1 MFLSRVFLFPLH
13 SLADHI
19 SLAPDDCNPAPDR
32 TPYEWHGPAYSVRNS
47 CWNFVYNGNNGEG
60 TSQQKRRHGPEYRLL
75 EQHLPEAGAGII
87 TGRKSFSVWST
98 GSGVDGNDI
107 FNEIVHSRQDLFEE
121 EREC

>member
-1 MFLSRVFLFPLH
+1 MFLSRIFLFPLH

-32 TPYEWHGPAYSVRNS
+32 TPYEWHGPAYSVRDS
-47 CWNFVYNGNNGEG
+47 CWDFMDDGNNGEG
-60 TSQQKRRHGPEYRLL
+60 ASQQKRRHGPEYRLL

-98 GSGVDGNDI
+98 GSGIDGNNI
-107 FNEIVHSRQDLFEE
+107 FNKIVYSR
-121 EREC
+121 